1 MLAFFRRHLW
11 RFFAAFAGVCL
22 LLYIFIFKAQGN
34 LAASA
39 SGTPTSNNV
48 NVNYESLGDIVFPV
62 EIDTVRRG
70 TLTKFI
76 TANGS
81 VRAAQSVDIVAR
93 TSGFVE
99 LVPPPNGSTVAKG
112 QTLVRFDNREAVIAV
127 KEAED
132 KRVQAQVEF
141 GLSFRETTSDTSA
154 SARQQ
159 ALMRQEQVVL
169 AIKRVNA
176 GLAELESLRTAQR
189 ISAKDYA
196 EKKTVLDAE
205 LLYAGAQ
212 RTIVMQSK
220 SGLSAAKNAAEKAQL
235 LLEYCTIKS
244 PFSGAVANSMLA
256 VGQYVQAGQTLCKV
270 LDVSAL
276 LIDVGILETELPFIR
291 VGSGVEATFQAVP
304 NETVTGTVVAINPL
318 ADPTSKTYTV
328 TVRLNAQAKRNG
340 QSAAIGIAPGM
351 FGSVRIVAEELKN
364 RVLLPKA
371 ALLSRDKR
379 NVVFSLSGSADKPT
393 ALWNYVETGA
403 VNDKFVEI
411 TSGLETGTV
420 VMTEGHF
427 TLAHGAAVRVQ
438 ARATKEKAKK

>member
-22 LLYIFIFKAQGN
+22 LLYIFVFKAQGN
-34 LAASA
+34 LTA
-39 SGTPTSNNV
+39 SGSNSPASV

-141 GLSFRETTSDTSA
+141 GLSFRETADTSA

-159 ALMRQEQVVL
+159 ALLRQEQVAS
-169 AIKRVNA
+169 AIKRVNTA
-176 GLAELESLRTAQR
+176 LAELESLRTTQR

-212 RTIVMQSK
+212 RTTVMQSK

-276 LIDVGILETELPFIR
+276 LIDVGVLETELPFIR

-328 TVRLNAQAKRNG
+328 TVRLNAQVKRNG
-340 QSAAIGIAPGM
+340 QGAAIGIGIAPGM

-411 TSGLETGTV
+411 TSGLETGAV

>member
-1 MLAFFRRHLW
+1 
-11 RFFAAFAGVCL
+11 
-22 LLYIFIFKAQGN
+22 
-34 LAASA
+34 
-39 SGTPTSNNV
+39 
-48 NVNYESLGDIVFPV
+48 
-62 EIDTVRRG
+62 
-70 TLTKFI
+70 
-76 TANGS
+76 
-81 VRAAQSVDIVAR
+81 
-93 TSGFVE
+93 
-99 LVPPPNGSTVAKG
+99 
-112 QTLVRFDNREAVIAV
+112 
-127 KEAED
+127 
-132 KRVQAQVEF
+132 
-141 GLSFRETTSDTSA
+141 
-154 SARQQ
+154 
-159 ALMRQEQVVL
+159 
-169 AIKRVNA
+169 
-176 GLAELESLRTAQR
+176 
-189 ISAKDYA
+189 
-196 EKKTVLDAE
+196 
-205 LLYAGAQ
+205 
-212 RTIVMQSK
+212 
-220 SGLSAAKNAAEKAQL
+220 
-235 LLEYCTIKS
+235 
-244 PFSGAVANSMLA
+244 MLA

-276 LIDVGILETELPFIR
+276 LIDVGVLETELPFIR

-304 NETVTGTVVAINPL
+304 NETVAGTVVAINPL

-328 TVRLNAQAKRNG
+328 TVRLNAQAKRNHQG
-340 QSAAIGIAPGM
+340 TAIGIAPGM